1 MIRRRRFGIGSGGI
15 GIGSGSSGQQLGEK
29 ALLASEA
36 AKERGRSRAGP
47 LGGERGLELLSN
59 VWVNIWCWVDG
70 EEALLVCP
78 YPILPIEI
86 GNNALQ
92 RSEKGIWREIR
103 NTLLNFSLETL
114 MILTHKKQSVQ
125 TTFLRPF
132 FSKKKSKILTFPTS
146 LSKSHCLW
154 AGLKCELVSKF
165 IIKLNPV
172 ATNACRR

>member
-78 YPILPIEI
+78 CPILPIEI

-114 MILTHKKQSVQ
+114 MILTHKNRVSKQLFSG
-125 TTFLRPF
+125 PF
-132 FSKKKSKILTFPTS
+132 FYKKKIKKSSPFP
-146 LSKSHCLW
+146 LLCRSHIAYEPGW
-154 AGLKCELVSKF
+154 SVSW
-165 IIKLNPV
+165 
-172 ATNACRR
+172 CRSS

>member
-114 MILTHKKQSVQ
+114 MILTHNNTIK
-125 TTFLRPF
+125 
-132 FSKKKSKILTFPTS
+132 
-146 LSKSHCLW
+146 
-154 AGLKCELVSKF
+154 AGGSTVRAQNVWVGEWSGVDGYPLDCYDY
-165 IIKLNPV
+165 
-172 ATNACRR
+172 